1 MRLHASK
8 LDLPFPSSFSP
19 SSPAAV
25 VSSVLFEPSSRSLS
39 LMLVDSSA
47 LLYPSLLS
55 SATPVTVPPP
65 STAACFLRLLPSA
78 TVLFLSAAPLAAG
91 SSVQLR
97 AWILLPRGG
106 SAAAFAPAR
115 LDYRNDRGRSA
126 VALPLPHGLSVRL
139 AGSVNVFVVH
149 SIAASQI
156 WVFAARLDAGAE
168 ATIHLVKCA
177 VVELTLPIY
186 SITLSMGFML
196 IGEVDGVRVFP
207 LRPLVKG
214 RVTNTGGLGHKKVSA
229 LVGDLRKKNLP
240 NGLVIPKSRVKKSL
254 GPDSGGGRL
263 DCRGSTQGSA
273 DETMADG
280 AIKCMDEDWLAEA
293 GLSPVPRGM
302 PCFLRYFF
310 LTRLTKFLTSKL
322 PLCRDESCDSKEKV
336 RLRLLLKDISSG
348 GYYRACD
355 PPQSRA
361 KARSAIPIGG
371 RSAVFGVFH
380 QSVYSR
386 LDLVNPR
393 FYLILQVLYPKK
405 LSLALVE
412 FL

>member
-1 MRLHASK
+1 MPVLVEDEDGATSHHYASGVMRLHASK

-91 SSVQLR
+91 SSIQLR

-139 AGSVNVFVVH
+139 ASSVNAFVVH

-186 SITLSMGFML
+186 SITLSLGFML

-207 LRPLVKG
+207 LRPLIKG
-214 RVTNTGGLGHKKVSA
+214 GIRNSGGLGHKKASVS
-229 LVGDLRKKNLP
+229 VGDLHKKNLP

-254 GPDSGGGRL
+254 GPDSGGGRC
-263 DCRGSTQGSA
+263 DCRGSTKSSA
-273 DETMADG
+273 VETMADG
-280 AIKCMDEDWLAEA
+280 GSSPCKFPNFIISSFLLVTFLLS
-293 GLSPVPRGM
+293 GLSI
-302 PCFLRYFF
+302 FLIINIYF
-310 LTRLTKFLTSKL
+310 
-322 PLCRDESCDSKEKV
+322 
-336 RLRLLLKDISSG
+336 
-348 GYYRACD
+348 
-355 PPQSRA
+355 
-361 KARSAIPIGG
+361 
-371 RSAVFGVFH
+371 
-380 QSVYSR
+380 
-386 LDLVNPR
+386 
-393 FYLILQVLYPKK
+393 
-405 LSLALVE
+405 
-412 FL
+412 